1 MKNLK
6 LIFIATLIAL
16 VTASIIASIFFV
28 RINFNNSKITGKKI
42 YKIAVGQYIDHPG
55 LDAVRKGFYDQ
66 MAKLGYKE
74 GDNVQYDFQNCQG
87 DTTLTQ
93 NISNKFSDGSY
104 DLIFSIATPISQA
117 IKKGTAQNHTPVV
130 FGAITDPVSAGLV
143 NSLQSPGD
151 NLTGTSDVWPYLK
164 QLELIK
170 KILPNAKNIGVLF
183 NPGEANT
190 TYAMEQTRNAAKQL
204 GLNLV
209 EAPIT
214 GTNEINAGVLSIV
227 NSVDA
232 FYVTADNTTMA
243 AAPAIVKVATEKK
256 KPVFAGDPGT
266 FDAGSVAGFGV
277 SYYNLGVASANIT
290 NDILKNG
297 KKPSN
302 IPVVISDNPELM
314 INLVVAKQLNISI
327 TDSVVSSAQKVVK

>member
-1 MKNLK
+1 MNMKK
-6 LIFIATLIAL
+6 KYLIIGSLIIIL
-16 VTASIIASIFFV
+16 IIAVFYSINKQKDKVLF
-28 RINFNNSKITGKKI
+28 
-42 YKIAVGQYIDHPG
+42 KIAVGQYIDHPG
-55 LDAVRKGFYDQ
+55 LDAVRKGFLDQ
-66 MAKLGYKE
+66 MDKLGYIAGK
-74 GDNVQYDFQNCQG
+74 NTQYDFQNCQG
-87 DTTLTQ
+87 DASLTQ
-93 NISNKFSDGSY
+93 NISNKFCDGSY

-143 NSLQSPGD
+143 NSLQKPGG

-164 QLELIK
+164 QLALIK
-170 KILPNAKNIGVLF
+170 KILPEAKNIGVLF
-183 NPGEANT
+183 NSGEANT
-190 TYAMEQTRNAAKQL
+190 TYAIVQTRNAANQL

-227 NSVDA
+227 NKVDA

-243 AAPAIVKVATEKK
+243 AAPGIVKVATEYK

-266 FDAGSVAGFGV
+266 FDAGCVAGFGV

-297 KKPSN
+297 KKPSD

-314 INLVVAKQLNISI
+314 INLVVARRLSISI
-327 TDSVVSSAQKVVK
+327 ADSLVNIAQKVIR

>member
-1 MKNLK
+1 MRNLK
-6 LIFIATLIAL
+6 SILTAALIAT
-16 VTASIIASIFFV
+16 IFFAC
-28 RINFNNSKITGKKI
+28 NNSNNSKTTEKKV

-87 DTTLTQ
+87 DATLTQ
-93 NISNKFSDGSY
+93 NISNKFCDGSY
-104 DLIFSIATPISQA
+104 DLIFAIATPISQA
-117 IKKGTAQNHTPVV
+117 VKKGTAQNHTPVV

-143 NSLQSPGD
+143 NSLQSPGG
-151 NLTGTSDVWPYLK
+151 NLTGTSDAWPYLK

-227 NSVDA
+227 NKVDA

-243 AAPAIVKVATEKK
+243 AAPGIVKVATEKK

-266 FDAGSVAGFGV
+266 FDAGCVAGFGV

-297 KKPSN
+297 KKPSD
-302 IPVVISDNPELM
+302 IPVIISDNPELM

-327 TDSVVSSAQKVVK
+327 ADTIVSDAQKVVK